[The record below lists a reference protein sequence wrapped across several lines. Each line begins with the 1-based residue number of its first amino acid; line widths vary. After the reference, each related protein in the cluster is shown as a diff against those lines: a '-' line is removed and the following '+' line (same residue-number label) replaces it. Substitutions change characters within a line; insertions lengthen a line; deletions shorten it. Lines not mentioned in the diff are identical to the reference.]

1 MPDGF
6 DPLGAVRD
14 AVSIVCEVDAAGL
27 MATTSFDDLG
37 ADSLARV
44 SIADVVEAS
53 YLAATD
59 RALHIDDA
67 TLGRMAS
74 LQELADFLAASA

>member
-1 MPDGF
+1 LSDGF
-6 DPLGAVRD
+6 DALAAVRD
-14 AVSIVCEVDAAGL
+14 AVSIVCEVDATDLSA
-27 MATTSFDDLG
+27 ATAFDDLG

-59 RALHIDDA
+59 RGLHIDDA

-74 LQELADFLAASA
+74 LQELADFIAARA